1 MKFILFPGNQEIR
14 IDAANLEEANLSEY
28 NCLELHLLDSA
39 AVVIPGEMTG
49 KELLQ
54 ASQSLQRLA
63 SELLMVIVKACAPCD
78 SCGREDPCEL
88 MTDTIL
94 PDVAVPYE
102 ELIEA
107 GIDPDSKLSCEA
119 DPENHRILV
128 FEAEG
133 GFDLSDVDSDIL
145 EIFRECGICLQNLDE
160 KLKRDIV
167 IYNGDCNTK

>member
-1 MKFILFPGNQEIR
+1 MNPILFSENQEVR
-14 IDAANLEEANLSEY
+14 IDAVNLEKANLSEHDT
-28 NCLELHLLDSA
+28 LELHLLDSA
-39 AVVIPGEMTG
+39 AVVIPREMTG
-49 KELLQ
+49 KELIQ
-54 ASQSLQRLA
+54 ASRSLQRMA
-63 SELLMVIVKACAPCD
+63 SELLMAIVKSCASCD

>member
-1 MKFILFPGNQEIR
+1 MKKINIGEPSEVLITG
-14 IDAANLEEANLSEY
+14 ANLEQTNLSDFEQ
-28 NCLELHLLDSA
+28 LEVHLLNYA

-49 KELLQ
+49 KELIQ
-54 ASQSLQRLA
+54 ASQSLQQLA
-63 SELLMVIVKACAPCD
+63 SELLMTIVKSCAPCN

-128 FEAEG
+128 FEAEE
-133 GFDLSDVDSDIL
+133 GFDLSDVDPDIL

-160 KLKRDIV
+160 KLKRNIV
-167 IYNGDCNTK
+167 IYNGDCDTK